1 MADKV
6 FTSLAET
13 EGYAGAAARSQ
24 EGPVVLF
31 LHDYSCPISR
41 AAYGEMQRLS
51 PEIIGETRL
60 VDVAREH
67 ALKQQIEA
75 ETGVRH
81 ESPQAIILR
90 DGKAVWDA
98 SHFAITTKSV
108 TAALAQQG

>member
-13 EGYAGAAARSQ
+13 DGYEGAVARSQ
-24 EGPVVLF
+24 DGPVVLF
-31 LHDYSCPISR
+31 LHDYTCPISR
-41 AAYGEMQRLS
+41 NAYGEMQRLS

-60 VDVAREH
+60 VDVGREH
-67 ALKQQIEA
+67 ALSKTIEA

-90 DGKAVWDA
+90 DGKPVWDA
-98 SHFAITTKSV
+98 SHFAITAKSV
-108 TAALAQQG
+108 TAALAKQG

>member
-1 MADKV
+1 MADQI
-6 FTSLAET
+6 FPSLAET
-13 EGYAGAAARSQ
+13 EGFEGAVVRSQ

-31 LHDYSCPISR
+31 LHDYGCPISR

-60 VDVAREH
+60 VDVGREH
-67 ALKQQIEA
+67 DLKRTIEQR
-75 ETGVRH
+75 TGVRH

-98 SHFAITTKSV
+98 AHFQITAKSV
-108 TAALAQQG
+108 TTALADQG

>member
-6 FTSLAET
+6 FTSLADT
-13 EGYAGAAARSQ
+13 EGYAGAVARSQ
-24 EGPVVLF
+24 EGPIVLF
-31 LHDYSCPISR
+31 LHDYTCPISR
-41 AAYGEMQRLS
+41 AAYSEMQRLS

-60 VDVAREH
+60 VDVGREH

-90 DGKAVWDA
+90 DGKPVWDA
-98 SHFAITTKSV
+98 SHFAITAKSV
-108 TAALAQQG
+108 TAALARQG

>member
-13 EGYAGAAARSQ
+13 DGYESAVARSQ

-41 AAYGEMQRLS
+41 NAYGEMQRLS
-51 PEIIGETRL
+51 PEIIGETRI
-60 VDVAREH
+60 VDVGREH

-90 DGKAVWDA
+90 DGKAIWDA
-98 SHFAITTKSV
+98 SHFGITAKSV
-108 TAALAQQG
+108 TAALASQG

>member
-13 EGYAGAAARSQ
+13 DGYEAAVTRSQ
-24 EGPVVLF
+24 DGPVVLF

-60 VDVAREH
+60 VDVGREH
-67 ALKQQIEA
+67 ALKRQIEA
-75 ETGVRH
+75 ATGVRH

-98 SHFAITTKSV
+98 SHFAITARGV
-108 TAALAQQG
+108 AAAFAQRG

>member
-13 EGYAGAAARSQ
+13 EGYAGAVARSQ

-31 LHDYSCPISR
+31 LHDYTCPISR
-41 AAYGEMQRLS
+41 AAYNEMQRLS

-60 VDVAREH
+60 VDVGREH
-67 ALKQQIEA
+67 ALSKTIEA
-75 ETGVRH
+75 ATGVRH

-90 DGKAVWDA
+90 DGKPVWDA
-98 SHFAITTKSV
+98 SHFAITAKSV